1 MNCME
6 DFPRIDFLVDDAF
19 LAYKEAV
26 VLAKVFSAKE
36 LSDALIAL
44 AGKVADHTVSAVLVP
59 PPSSLCKV
67 RHKLGD
73 DLKR

>member
-1 MNCME
+1 ME

-19 LAYKEAV
+19 LACKEAV

-59 PPSSLCKV
+59 TPIFPVQGSPQT
-67 RHKLGD
+67 R
-73 DLKR
+73 

>member
-1 MNCME
+1 ME

-19 LAYKEAV
+19 LAYREAV

-44 AGKVADHTVSAVLVP
+44 AGKVADHTVSAVLVLNP